1 MKFLIAFILITFLNN
16 CSFDNKTG
24 IWNNENSVKKAK
36 DGTFDGFKT
45 LTTETDSFDKV
56 IKIKPKLKFSINKP
70 VTINKWSDI
79 FFSQSNNSNNF
90 SYNQQNTLSLK
101 SKKITNQKTQEHI
114 LLINGN
120 VITSDEKGNLIIFSI
135 DSNQI
140 LNKYNFYKKRFKKFK
155 KFLNLYVEND
165 IIYVSDNIGYLYA
178 YDFYKNKIIWAKNY
192 KIPFRGN
199 LKIFK
204 NKLVATNQNNS
215 LFIFNKSDGNI
226 LKTIPT
232 EETVVKNKFKNN
244 LAINNKTLFLINT
257 FGSVYSVDL
266 ENLKINWFI
275 NLNESINLNNSNLF
289 YGSPIL
295 SFKNKLIVSS
305 NQFTYIIDSI
315 SGSVIYKVNFSSQVK
330 PIVLNDYL
338 FSITK
343 KDLLV
348 VMNIF
353 NGKVIFSSDI
363 NQDISDFLKVK
374 KYKIDVK
381 TINIVNNNIYVFLN
395 NSYYLKYNL
404 EGRLKE
410 IKKFPSKINS
420 QPIFIQNSI
429 IFLDRKNKLS
439 IIN

>member
-1 MKFLIAFILITFLNN
+1 M
-16 CSFDNKTG
+16 
-24 IWNNENSVKKAK
+24 
-36 DGTFDGFKT
+36 
-45 LTTETDSFDKV
+45 
-56 IKIKPKLKFSINKP
+56 
-70 VTINKWSDI
+70 
-79 FFSQSNNSNNF
+79 
-90 SYNQQNTLSLK
+90 
-101 SKKITNQKTQEHI
+101 
-114 LLINGN
+114 
-120 VITSDEKGNLIIFSI
+120 
-135 DSNQI
+135 
-140 LNKYNFYKKRFKKFK
+140 
-155 KFLNLYVEND
+155 
-165 IIYVSDNIGYLYA
+165 SDNIGYLYA

-374 KYKIDVK
+374 KYKIEVK
-381 TINIVNNNIYVFLN
+381 NINILNNNIYVFLN
-395 NSYYLKYNL
+395 NS
-404 EGRLKE
+404 
-410 IKKFPSKINS
+410 
-420 QPIFIQNSI
+420 
-429 IFLDRKNKLS
+429 
-439 IIN
+439 

>member
-1 MKFLIAFILITFLNN
+1 MKFLIAFILITLINN

-24 IWNNENSVKKAK
+24 IWNNENSVKKTK
-36 DGTFDGFKT
+36 NGTFDGFKT
-45 LTTETDSFDKV
+45 LTTETDTFDKV
-56 IKIKPKLKFSINKP
+56 IKITPELKFSINKP
-70 VTINKWSDI
+70 VITNKWSDI

-90 SYNQQNTLSLK
+90 SYNQQNKLTLK
-101 SKKITNQKTQEHI
+101 SKTITNQKTQEHI
-114 LLINGN
+114 LSINGN

-140 LNKYNFYKKRFKKFK
+140 LNKYNFYKKRLKKIK

-266 ENLKINWFI
+266 ENLRINWFI

-348 VMNIF
+348 AMNIF

-374 KYKIDVK
+374 KYKIEVK
-381 TINIVNNNIYVFLN
+381 TINIVNDYIYVFLN

-404 EGRLKE
+404 EGKLKE

-439 IIN
+439 IID